1 MSKVRRAVF
10 LERSSYRRRR
20 ARDASRLLPVLGLV
34 VFFVPGLWDG
44 NEEGK
49 ILLSDAMLFLFLAW
63 IVAIAIAAFLSRY
76 LSEAVVGEAVYPED
90 ISVE

>member
-1 MSKVRRAVF
+1 MF

-20 ARDASRLLPVLGLV
+20 ARDASRLLPILGLV

-44 NEEGK
+44 NDKGQ

-63 IVAIAIAAFLSRY
+63 VVAIAIAAFLSRY
-76 LSEAVVGEAVYPED
+76 LSEAVVGEITYPED
-90 ISVE
+90 YSVE